1 MKFSNVG
8 VIFKP
13 KADFKNLEK
22 VLFSLEKVLKKHGI
36 SNAYTLEVI
45 PEFVTVGNSLG
56 NFFVQLSEKD
66 FVNSVDLLLVLGG
79 DGTLLSSVRLLKGK
93 HIPILGVNLGS
104 LGFLTI
110 VQVDEFEEALTNTL
124 AGNFKID
131 ERLMLKGIIYDEN
144 ERVIV
149 EEHVL
154 NDVVVNKA
162 ALARIMDLRLMI
174 DGDFVSDYKSDGLII
189 ATPTGSTAYS
199 LAAGG
204 AIIFPSTNVLAI
216 TPICPHSLTNRPIII
231 GSDSEIEVSLNK
243 MHRDIFIT
251 FDGQKGYKFSSQ
263 HVLKVKKSKR
273 KALLINPKL
282 KNYFEVLKEKLKW
295 GER

>member
-1 MKFSNVG
+1 MKFKNVG
-8 VIFKP
+8 IIFKP
-13 KADFKNLEK
+13 KADFKTLEK

-36 SNAYTLEVI
+36 ANAYTLEVI
-45 PEFVTVGNSLG
+45 PEFVTVGNSLSS
-56 NFFVQLSEKD
+56 FFIQVSEKD
-66 FVNSVDLLLVLGG
+66 FIESIDLLLVLGG

-93 HIPILGVNLGS
+93 PIPILGVNLGS

-110 VQVDEFEEALTNTL
+110 VQVEEFEEALTNTL
-124 AGNFKID
+124 SGNYQID
-131 ERLMLKGIIYDEN
+131 ERLMLEGIIYDEN
-144 ERVIV
+144 GKVIV

-189 ATPTGSTAYS
+189 STPTGSTAYS

-204 AIIFPSTNVLAI
+204 PIIFPSTNVLAV
-216 TPICPHSLTNRPIII
+216 TPICPHSLTNRPIVVC
-231 GSDSEIEVSLNK
+231 SNSEIEVSLNK
-243 MHRDIFIT
+243 MHTDIFIT

-263 HVLKVKKSKR
+263 HLLKVKKSER

>member
-1 MKFSNVG
+1 MEFKSVG
-8 VIFKP
+8 IIFKP
-13 KADFKNLEK
+13 KADLKTLER
-22 VLFSLEKVLKKHGI
+22 VLFSLEKTLKKN
-36 SNAYTLEVI
+36 SVSKAYTLEPIPQSIVI
-45 PEFVTVGNSLG
+45 ENSLDD
-56 NFFVQLSEKD
+56 FFLTVNKRD
-66 FVNSVDLLLVLGG
+66 FLEAIDLLLVLGG
-79 DGTLLSSVRLLKGK
+79 DGTLLSSVRLLEGK
-93 HIPILGVNLGS
+93 NTPILGVNLGS

-110 VQVDEFEEALTNTL
+110 VQVEEFEEALNNTL
-124 AGNFKID
+124 NGEFQID
-131 ERLMLKGIIYDEN
+131 ERLMLKGQIIDEN
-144 ERVIV
+144 GDVVI

-189 ATPTGSTAYS
+189 STPTGSTAYS

-204 AIIFPSTNVLAI
+204 PIIFPSTNVLAI
-216 TPICPHSLTNRPIII
+216 TPICPHSLTNRPIVIC
-231 GSDSEIEVSLNK
+231 SHSEIEVSLNK
-243 MHRDIFIT
+243 MHTNVFIT

-263 HVLKVKKSKR
+263 HLLKVEKSER

>member
-1 MKFSNVG
+1 MKFKKIG

-13 KADFKNLEK
+13 KADLKTLER
-22 VLFSLEKVLKKHGI
+22 VLFSLEKTLKRFEIFNAFVIEDFPYSVI
-36 SNAYTLEVI
+36 SN
-45 PEFVTVGNSLG
+45 NSLSE
-56 NFFVQLSEKD
+56 FFLKVESD
-66 FVNSVDLLLVLGG
+66 FFLESIDLLIVLGG
-79 DGTLLSSVRLLKGK
+79 DGTLLSSVRLVEGRK
-93 HIPILGVNLGS
+93 IPILGVNLGS

-110 VQVDEFEEALTNTL
+110 VQVEEFEEALTNTL
-124 AGNFKID
+124 KGNFGID
-131 ERLMLKGIIYDEN
+131 ERLMLEGVIYNEKGE
-144 ERVIV
+144 EIV
-149 EEHVL
+149 REHVL

-162 ALARIMDLRLMI
+162 ALARIMDLKLMI

-189 ATPTGSTAYS
+189 STPTGSTAYS

-204 AIIFPSTNVLAI
+204 PIIFPSTNVLAI
-216 TPICPHSLTNRPIII
+216 TPICPHSLTNRPIVIC
-231 GSDSEIEVSLNK
+231 SDSEIEISLNK
-243 MHRDIFIT
+243 MHTDIFIT

-263 HVLKVKKSKR
+263 HVLKVKKSDR

>member
-1 MKFSNVG
+1 MKFKKIG
-8 VIFKP
+8 VMFKP
-13 KADFKNLEK
+13 KADLKTLEK
-22 VLFSLEKVLKKHGI
+22 VLFSLEKILIKNGI
-36 SNAYTLEVI
+36 PKAFTLEPI
-45 PEFVTVGNSLG
+45 PYSITLENSLDKFYLHIEKKEFVDSI
-56 NFFVQLSEKD
+56 
-66 FVNSVDLLLVLGG
+66 DLLLVLGG
-79 DGTLLSSVRLLKGK
+79 DGTLLSSVRLLEGK
-93 HIPILGVNLGS
+93 SVPILGVNLGS

-110 VQVDEFEEALTNTL
+110 VQVDEFEQALKNTL
-124 AGNFKID
+124 EGDYQID
-131 ERLMLKGIIYDEN
+131 ERLMLEGKIYDEN
-144 ERVIV
+144 GKVLV

-189 ATPTGSTAYS
+189 STPTGSTAYS

-204 AIIFPSTNVLAI
+204 PIIFPSTNVLAI
-216 TPICPHSLTNRPIII
+216 TPICPHSLTNRPIVIC
-231 GSDSEIEVSLNK
+231 SDSEIEISLNK
-243 MHRDIFIT
+243 MHTDIFIT

-263 HVLKVKKSKR
+263 HLLKVKKSER

>member
-1 MKFSNVG
+1 MKFKKIG

-13 KADFKNLEK
+13 KADFKTLEK

-36 SNAYTLEVI
+36 QNAFTLEVI

-56 NFFVQLSEKD
+56 SFFVQLSERD

-93 HIPILGVNLGS
+93 QIPILGVNLGS

-110 VQVDEFEEALTNTL
+110 VQVEEFEDALTNTL
-124 AGNFKID
+124 QGNYQID
-131 ERLMLKGIIYDEN
+131 ERLMLQGIIYDEN
-144 ERVIV
+144 GKVIV

-189 ATPTGSTAYS
+189 STPTGSTAYS

-243 MHRDIFIT
+243 MHTDIFIT
-251 FDGQKGYKFSSQ
+251 FDGQKGYKFASQ
-263 HVLKVKKSKR
+263 HLLKVKQSDR

>member
-1 MKFSNVG
+1 MKFEKIG

-13 KADFKNLEK
+13 KADLKTLEK
-22 VLFSLEKVLKKHGI
+22 VLFALEKILIKRGI
-36 SNAYTLEVI
+36 SKAYTLKPI
-45 PEFVTVGNSLG
+45 PETITVDNSLG
-56 NFFVQLSEKD
+56 EFFVKASPVD
-66 FVNSVDLLLVLGG
+66 FIDSVDLLLVLGG
-79 DGTLLSSVRLLKGK
+79 DGTLLSSVRLLEGEK
-93 HIPILGVNLGS
+93 IPILGVNLGS

-124 AGNFKID
+124 NGNYQID
-131 ERLMLKGIIYDEN
+131 ERLMLEGKIFDEN
-144 ERVIV
+144 GKVLV

-189 ATPTGSTAYS
+189 STPTGSTAYS

-204 AIIFPSTNVLAI
+204 PIIFPSTNVLTI
-216 TPICPHSLTNRPIII
+216 TPICPHSLTNRPIVVC
-231 GSDSEIEVSLNK
+231 SNSEIEITLNK
-243 MHRDIFIT
+243 MHTDIFIT
-251 FDGQKGYKFSSQ
+251 FDGQKGYRFSSQ
-263 HVLKVKKSKR
+263 HILKVKKSER